1 MRFARWAE
9 SGGAGVNGDRAL
21 AAVVAVLCV
30 VAFGVAA
37 TTLDSSLSSE
47 PGDLVQPDYGGLPF
61 EQKDVTELRKAL
73 ESNQDKGDSKTT
85 KPTQQGDSKQQ
96 PQGGASGDTKSADSS
111 PDQGQDES
119 SSGQKPTEPS
129 LLDRL
134 LAFLLSLWPLLVLLV
149 AAGLVYRYRER
160 LGALLAALVGG
171 VGASGG
177 GGTTEPDPWADAAP
191 DNDVERAWLTMV
203 RAAGLSRPWTKTP
216 GECAEAAVSSGLDP
230 EGVRTITDVYEEVR
244 YGGARPTEG
253 HERRAREGLG
263 RLDVGR
269 RSPV

>member
-1 MRFARWAE
+1 M
-9 SGGAGVNGDRAL
+9 

-30 VAFGVAA
+30 VAFGTAA

-47 PGDLVQPDYGGLPF
+47 PGDLVDPDYGGLPF
-61 EQKDVTELRKAL
+61 EEEDVAELRKAL
-73 ESNQDKGDSKTT
+73 ESSDSEESDSKTT
-85 KPTQQGDSKQQ
+85 KPAGQGQSEQQ
-96 PQGGASGDTKSADSS
+96 PQGGPGGDPRPAESTQ
-111 PDQGQDES
+111 PDERGS
-119 SSGQKPTEPS
+119 SSGQGPAERS

-134 LAFLLSLWPLLVLLV
+134 LAFLLSLWPLLVVLVV
-149 AAGLVYRYRER
+149 AALAYRYRDR
-160 LGALLAALVGG
+160 IRALLAALVGG
-171 VGASGG
+171 IGG
-177 GGTTEPDPWADAAP
+177 PGRTRSDGPDPWESVEP

-216 GECAEAAVSSGLDP
+216 GECAEEAVSSGLDP

-244 YGGARPTEG
+244 YGGAAPTDG

-269 RSPV
+269 AVV